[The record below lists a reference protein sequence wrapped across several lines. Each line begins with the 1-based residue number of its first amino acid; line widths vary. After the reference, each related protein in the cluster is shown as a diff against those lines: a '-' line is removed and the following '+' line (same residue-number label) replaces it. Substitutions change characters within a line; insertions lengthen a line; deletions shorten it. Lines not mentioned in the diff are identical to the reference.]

1 MYIHKMLHT
10 QIEDIY
16 TYNGNNVNR
25 CLAKNYNEYST
36 TGNIYIS

>member
-10 QIEDIY
+10 QIEEIY
-16 TYNGNNVNR
+16 TYNGNK

-36 TGNIYIS
+36 NINIS